1 MAKFS
6 GNTHRLWIESATAG
20 TYNAIAGQVSH
31 RVNRQA
37 NQIDTSTKDSGSYG
51 TSMPGQRAL
60 TISASFIKDLPDA
73 NGQERLFSRAAA
85 DPQVATNFQI
95 RKAPYSGTDI
105 VFAASM
111 FIQDLNDAAEI
122 NAAAAFD
129 CTLVLAAA
137 PTTDTLG

>member
-1 MAKFS
+1 MAKFN
-6 GNTHRLWIESATAG
+6 GNTHRLFIESGTPG
-20 TYNAIAGQVSH
+20 TYTVIAGQVSH
-31 RVNRQA
+31 RVNRA
-37 NQIDTSTKDSGSYG
+37 AAQIDTSTKDSGSYG

-95 RKAPYSGTDI
+95 RHAPYGTGDV
-105 VFAASM
+105 VFEASM
-111 FIQDLNDAAEI
+111 FIQDLNDAAEL